1 VDDPARRAECPFR
14 LTPFVFW
21 QMLARNTYEQE
32 YIDAC
37 RARVG
42 ADLDAIGAG
51 ADARVYNDLVMLLD
65 YFFVHRTRN
74 LEGKDGNPINE
85 VRVIGNSLLENNGVM
100 AAEKQIKL
108 DPAKSVLGYAPG
120 DQIAVDEA
128 GFRRLAAA
136 FFDEIE
142 RRYTGS

>member
-1 VDDPARRAECPFR
+1 
-14 LTPFVFW
+14 
-21 QMLARNTYEQE
+21 MLARNTYDQE

-37 RARVG
+37 RARVE
-42 ADLDAIGAG
+42 ADLDVIGAG
-51 ADARVYNDLVMLLD
+51 ADARIYNDLVMLLD

-85 VRVIGNSLLENNGVM
+85 VRVLSNSLLENDGVL
-100 AAEKQIKL
+100 AADKQIKL
-108 DPAKSVLGYAPG
+108 DPARSVLGYAPG

-136 FFDEIE
+136 FFGELE
-142 RRYTGS
+142 RRYGAS

>member
-1 VDDPARRAECPFR
+1 
-14 LTPFVFW
+14 
-21 QMLARNTYEQE
+21 MLARNTYDKE

-37 RARVG
+37 RARID
-42 ADLDAIGAG
+42 ADLAVIGAG

-65 YFFVHRTRN
+65 YCFVHRTRN

-85 VRVIGNSLLENNGVM
+85 VRVIGSSLLENDDVM
-100 AAEKQIKL
+100 LADKQIKL
-108 DPAKSVLGYAPG
+108 DPARSVLGYAPG
-120 DQIAVDEA
+120 DRIAVDEA

-142 RRYTGS
+142 RRYTAS